1 MPKIIAWVSSLKIL
15 GIILL
20 LPTFIA
26 AKVHPNSILFCINKN
41 EPTLDISTSDR
52 INLTSNNGLNQ
63 LLRQYDISHIG
74 KWLNSASENDIDGE
88 INLNN
93 IYRIKLDDLNRA
105 FKSNLMN
112 DLRQLGNI
120 HSVEDEPIIQSF
132 YSPNDTYY
140 ESSSQCGLRTIN
152 AHNAWDI
159 WDIHGLYPS
168 DKSVLLA
175 SVDTGVDYT
184 HPDLVNNIWINQGEI
199 HFGIFKM
206 IDENIDD
213 FITSIELINYLNDY
227 NSDGV
232 INLKDAIAAGSPL
245 LDGIDSDQNGFID
258 DIIGWD
264 ASGNTSVDAV
274 TSIPD
279 NNPFPDDSSENWS
292 HGTHVAGILG
302 ATTNNS
308 KGIASIAFDVKII
321 PVKGARLNDEDNS
334 SALYDTYD
342 GMLYAAKA
350 GFYADTFTIINCSWG
365 SALGNSF
372 TISNFQNSVINVIN
386 NTYGAIII
394 AAAGNGAQD
403 EDGNWTSE
411 EEYAEFYPASF
422 ENVISVS
429 ALDCEGNWGGWGT
442 YHPTIDIAAPGEQI
456 MSTVINSSYQA
467 WSGSSMASPMV
478 ASSLGLL
485 KIFYPYF
492 SNMEL
497 TTLLLEAA
505 DPSIYSIPSNSTYAT
520 CNGNDGN
527 NCLGAG
533 MLDISAALPNE
544 LVFYGCTNESACN
557 FDSISNVQCK
567 NNLEDCIDDES
578 CLTADCAGECGGIL
592 IVDQCGECGGNGPS
606 VQCTDNTFMCNP
618 EACDEVKPTSNFPNP
633 FKDVTSITFY
643 TKEADFGNFIVYN
656 IQGKAISTNTWGKDE
671 KGYYTIIW
679 DGTEFSSGIYIY
691 KIKSNNGIEIIGKMI
706 LNKNK

>member
-1 MPKIIAWVSSLKIL
+1 MPKITAWVSSLKIL

-26 AKVHPNSILFCINKN
+26 AKVHLNSILFCINKN

-52 INLTSNNGLNQ
+52 INLTNNNGLNQ
-63 LLRQYDISHIG
+63 LLSQYDISHIG

-112 DLRQLGNI
+112 DLRQLDNI

-152 AHNAWDI
+152 ADNAWDI
-159 WDIHGLYPS
+159 WNIHGLHPS

-199 HFGIFKM
+199 PFGIFKM

-227 NSDGV
+227 NSDGF
-232 INLKDAIAAGSPL
+232 INLKDAVAAGSPL

-302 ATTNNS
+302 ATTNNN

-350 GFYADTFTIINCSWG
+350 GFYAGTFTIINCSWG

-386 NTYGAIII
+386 NTYGAIIT

-429 ALDCEGNWGGWGT
+429 PLDCEGNWGGWGT
-442 YHPTIDIAAPGEQI
+442 YHPTVDIAAPGEQI
-456 MSTVINSSYQA
+456 MSTIINGSYQE

-485 KIFYPYF
+485 KIFYPYL

-497 TTLLLEAA
+497 TTLLFDAA
-505 DPSIYSIPSNSTYAT
+505 DPSIYSIPSNSAYAT

-527 NCLGAG
+527 NCLGVG
-533 MLDISAALPNE
+533 MLDISAALPDK
-544 LVFYGCTNESACN
+544 LVFYGCTDESACN
-557 FDSISNVQCK
+557 FDSISNLQCK

-578 CLTADCAGECGGIL
+578 CLTTDCLGECGGIL
-592 IVDQCGECGGNGPS
+592 IVDQCGDCGGNGPS
-606 VQCTDNTFMCNP
+606 IECSDNTFMCNP
-618 EACDEVKPTSNFPNP
+618 EACDEVKPTPNFPNP
-633 FKDVTSITFY
+633 FETLTSITFY

-656 IQGKAISTNTWGKDE
+656 IQGKTISTNTWGKDE

-679 DGTEFSSGIYIY
+679 DGIEFSSGIYIY
-691 KIKSNNGIEIIGKMI
+691 RVKSNEGIEIIGKML
-706 LNKNK
+706 LNK